1 MDITR
6 FFKLLKRYS
15 WILILLPVIAAVIT
29 YSLSKNLPKEY
40 KSDVQISTGLVDQSK
55 QLTSQSQNDY
65 FKTSLQFS
73 NIIERMKMRKISS
86 ILSYNL
92 IIHDLENPRTTFR
105 KYSPKIDSLSAAQK
119 AEVIQMYKQKLISK
133 SPITVYDN
141 KGKYKLY
148 DILGSM
154 GYDEA
159 SFAKKM
165 NISRP
170 DNSDF
175 VNIEFISENPLLS
188 AYVVNTLAT
197 EFITNFTQDVYANQ
211 NTSIALLDSLL
222 KKKELEMNSKN
233 SALKEFKMRNGIL
246 NLDAQSAGVYAQ
258 ISQYEERKAA
268 AIRDIQANLGAI
280 SAIDSKL
287 RGGGGDTKV
296 NLNATSVIDNTAI
309 LNIKNQL
316 RVANDRYIDGN
327 FKPSDK
333 KRVDSLQIVLN
344 AQSSKA
350 MDNGGGTIGGSSGIT
365 VRQSLLQQKT
375 SLEISTEQ
383 IKNTIASIDRQLATL
398 KGQYSSM
405 VPYDA
410 SIQNYTRDAEAATKD
425 YMAAVDRTNQGR
437 NEQNTGIKLGIAQI
451 GLPGAEQ
458 PSKSIVYVVMAGA
471 ATFMLCF
478 VGLVILFLL
487 DRSIYGPSQ
496 LAKVVGSP
504 VVGTLNF
511 VKGDVKEPRAI
522 WKDDGTN
529 ENFNIY
535 KDLLRSLRFE
545 LDKSL
550 TDSNAQILGITSL
563 NNGAGKSFLSS
574 SLIYA
579 FAMTGK
585 KVLLI
590 SGEQEAT
597 DKPISQKLIPS
608 EFFETFLVKKEIQT
622 EDLITVFNSRANNSS
637 LLETQSAQ
645 NLNIG
650 FNVLRKEFDFI
661 VIDVNSLAEMNKA
674 KEWLSFTD
682 KSIAVF
688 EYGSEVH
695 ESDKAYIAYIKNH
708 PGFIGWVLNKVKE
721 KAVS

>member
-296 NLNATSVIDNTAI
+296 NLNATSIIDNTAI

-327 FKPSDK
+327 FKPSD
-333 KRVDSLQIVLN
+333 
-344 AQSSKA
+344 
-350 MDNGGGTIGGSSGIT
+350 
-365 VRQSLLQQKT
+365 
-375 SLEISTEQ
+375 
-383 IKNTIASIDRQLATL
+383 
-398 KGQYSSM
+398 
-405 VPYDA
+405 
-410 SIQNYTRDAEAATKD
+410 
-425 YMAAVDRTNQGR
+425 
-437 NEQNTGIKLGIAQI
+437 
-451 GLPGAEQ
+451 
-458 PSKSIVYVVMAGA
+458 
-471 ATFMLCF
+471 
-478 VGLVILFLL
+478 
-487 DRSIYGPSQ
+487 
-496 LAKVVGSP
+496 
-504 VVGTLNF
+504 
-511 VKGDVKEPRAI
+511 
-522 WKDDGTN
+522 
-529 ENFNIY
+529 
-535 KDLLRSLRFE
+535 
-545 LDKSL
+545 
-550 TDSNAQILGITSL
+550 
-563 NNGAGKSFLSS
+563 
-574 SLIYA
+574 
-579 FAMTGK
+579 
-585 KVLLI
+585 
-590 SGEQEAT
+590 
-597 DKPISQKLIPS
+597 
-608 EFFETFLVKKEIQT
+608 
-622 EDLITVFNSRANNSS
+622 
-637 LLETQSAQ
+637 
-645 NLNIG
+645 
-650 FNVLRKEFDFI
+650 
-661 VIDVNSLAEMNKA
+661 
-674 KEWLSFTD
+674 
-682 KSIAVF
+682 
-688 EYGSEVH
+688 
-695 ESDKAYIAYIKNH
+695 
-708 PGFIGWVLNKVKE
+708 
-721 KAVS
+721 

>member
-65 FKTSLQFS
+65 FKTALQFS

-92 IIHDLENPRTTFR
+92 IIHDLENPQTAFR

-119 AEVIQMYKQKLISK
+119 AEVIQLYKQKLIAK
-133 SPITVYDN
+133 APITVYDN
-141 KGKYKLY
+141 KGKYRLY

-175 VNIEFISENPLLS
+175 VNIEFVSENPLLS

-258 ISQYEERKAA
+258 ISQYEERKAG

-280 SAIDSKL
+280 NAIDSKL
-287 RGGGGDTKV
+287 RGTGGDTKV

-333 KRVDSLQIVLN
+333 KKIDSLQVVLN

-350 MDNGGGTIGGSSGIT
+350 MENGGGTIGGTGGIT

-458 PSKSIVYVVMAGA
+458 PSKSMIYVVMAGA

-496 LAKVVGSP
+496 LSKIVGSP

-522 WKDDGTN
+522 WKDDGGN
-529 ENFNIY
+529 QNFNTY

-545 LDKSL
+545 LDKEL
-550 TDSNAQILGITSL
+550 TDSSAQILGITSL

-590 SGEQEAT
+590 SGEQEASE
-597 DKPISQKLIPS
+597 KPISQKLIPS

-622 EDLITVFNSRANNSS
+622 EDLITVFNSKAHNSS

-645 NLNIG
+645 NLTIG
-650 FNVLRKEFDFI
+650 FNVLKKEFDFI
-661 VIDVNSLAEMNKA
+661 VIDVNSLVEINKA

-688 EYGSEVH
+688 EYGSEIH
-695 ESDKAYIAYIKNH
+695 ESDKTLIAYIKNH
-708 PGFIGWVLNKVKE
+708 PGFVGWVLNKVKE